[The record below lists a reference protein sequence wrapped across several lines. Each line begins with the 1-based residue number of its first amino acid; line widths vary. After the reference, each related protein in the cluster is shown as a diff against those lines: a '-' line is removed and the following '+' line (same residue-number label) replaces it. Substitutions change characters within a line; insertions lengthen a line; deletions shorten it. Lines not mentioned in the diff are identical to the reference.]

1 MVMRRKRTQAR
12 TLTYADVFA
21 GIILKLLHRRENK
34 PIAEHPQA
42 EPRSLNEHLSSSVF
56 CDCPVTF
63 LPKGQGPLA
72 CTQIHART
80 QAHQTREKTAELTL
94 RSLYGSTGLLGDTVR
109 CPDELKLAATLQDDA
124 RNFPSIALG
133 CLYLSLHRN

>member
-1 MVMRRKRTQAR
+1 M
-12 TLTYADVFA
+12 
-21 GIILKLLHRRENK
+21 K
-34 PIAEHPQA
+34 PKA
-42 EPRSLNEHLSSSVF
+42 EPLPPLRVEPLSLNKHLSVSVF

-72 CTQIHART
+72 RTQIHART
-80 QAHQTREKTAELTL
+80 RAHQTREKEAELTL

-124 RNFPSIALG
+124 RNFAGIALG
-133 CLYLSLHRN
+133 CIYLLLH